1 MCTLT
6 AFIPTYCTAFFFEW
20 VHGKKNFEGRLHGN
34 FFFEGKDY
42 TATWLT
48 MAGPLPKVSIGPKFG
63 DRPICENI
71 VGWPLTLTWPPSS
84 QQLYALSCLLSLGL
98 TVVSGSL
105 RSISRPF
112 FSKFLSFCDK
122 KGLEKNS
129 ENIFGEI
136 EKNFKGNF
144 REREKNSRKILDR

>member
-1 MCTLT
+1 MYPHGLHTYLLHGIFFLSEYT
-6 AFIPTYCTAFFFEW
+6 A
-20 VHGKKNFEGRLHGN
+20 KNFLREDYTAI

-63 DRPICENI
+63 DRPVCENI

-136 EKNFKGNF
+136 EKISRGIL
-144 REREKNSRKILDR
+144 EREKKFKKKFR